1 MLLRESKK
9 CTWQIVDGRGETLE
23 KWRVEIAQV
32 CFTGFH
38 GQDTDGT
45 DLAELEWRSL
55 HKTKAHR

>member
-9 CTWQIVDGRGETLE
+9 CTWQIVDSRGERLE

-45 DLAELEWRSL
+45 DLSL
-55 HKTKAHR
+55 SLSPQNKGAQIKL